1 MTDNN
6 DWAAAL
12 EGPPKKPLRRR
23 TKILLWLFAA
33 LVAWLTLSNARFL
46 APDPQGKPRL
56 IAPRGVHHLYD
67 KRAATGRETCTARY
81 AYPPQ
86 HQVFANTPE
95 SMRWAVGLGAAL
107 VAVDV
112 GPPKDA
118 RMSPFTDWPVGF
130 RPQPHAEPP

>member
-33 LVAWLTLSNARFL
+33 LVAWLTLSNASFL

-56 IAPRGVHHLYD
+56 IAHRGVHHLYD
-67 KRAATGRETCTARY
+67 KRAATGRDTCTARY

-86 HQVFANTPE
+86 HEGFENTHE
-95 SMRWAVGLGAAL
+95 SMRWAVDRKSTRLN
-107 VAVDV
+107 
-112 GPPKDA
+112 
-118 RMSPFTDWPVGF
+118 SS
-130 RPQPHAEPP
+130 H